1 MSDLVLHEHV
11 AGPRGERVLVR
22 RSARRRRTVSI
33 TRREGD
39 LVIAIPA
46 TFSARQERQWVTKMV
61 DQLVS
66 KEARRAPARRSDA
79 SLLAMA
85 REVSEAYLGGRAHP
99 SSVTWSTRQNHRWG
113 SCTPSDGTIRLSHH
127 LQGMPDYVVRSV
139 MMHELTH
146 LLVPGHGPEFKALMA
161 NYPQAQKAQGFL
173 DGVSWAKNLPQ
184 DGEGWRHSGGSD
196 VREDS
201 VEGEAGEDSADGDDS
216 DNRERSVDGD
226 AREGRR
232 ASAPAQPLHRAR

>member
-1 MSDLVLHEHV
+1 M
-11 AGPRGERVLVR
+11 
-22 RSARRRRTVSI
+22 
-33 TRREGD
+33 
-39 LVIAIPA
+39 IAIPA

-66 KEARRAPARRSDA
+66 KEARRAPARRSDT

-113 SCTPSDGTIRLSHH
+113 SCTPSEGTIRLSHQ

-146 LLVPGHGPEFKALMA
+146 LLVPGHGPEFKALME

-184 DGEGWRHSGGSD
+184 DGEDDGDVEGSGGVAHAGDHAGD
-196 VREDS
+196 V
-201 VEGEAGEDSADGDDS
+201 EDSA
-216 DNRERSVDGD
+216 
-226 AREGRR
+226 AREGT
-232 ASAPAQPLHRAR
+232 ATPQSLQRAR